1 MVIMQDVGRDEARA
15 SGASLVGTAP
25 RAVRSVVAEGAA
37 SRRVAAFAAGL
48 VSFFAFS
55 AVAAAPLTVADLD
68 ALEFKTVN
76 GVSIRG
82 RGDIAA
88 PGAGS
93 YRNVED
99 VTLHGAVGDG
109 RTDDTKAIMAAAE
122 AARASGRPLYF
133 PRNGGN
139 CTYLT
144 RKGIVLTSGMKV
156 TSDPGVVIRSA
167 SATLDGGGKTLRTP
181 LAEPAPQG
189 ATRIVVEN
197 PSGLV
202 PGQEITIGVPC
213 PSYRETQADVVSVDG
228 NTIEIDTSRFTADGR
243 NGGILYDCEAGT
255 LVLTDFSLI
264 KTVVARE
271 AVNVMVENVTL
282 QTCGNPDDPYVYTIS
297 PIHQTAQGRPTGQN
311 TLRIRNVTIDGSTQ
325 DGISTQGSGDIWVEN
340 CVVRDVRHKGI
351 HWGTSCDRVIVR
363 GNYLLRCGSATAERS
378 SGNGG
383 TGALY
388 FCVNNHRVLIEGNH
402 VQDCYKGV
410 FGYDYR
416 GNGETDMDS
425 VVAGNTFQNCGH
437 SGVFVQAGRRLV
449 LRGNV
454 FRRFGGEA
462 VPILATGEG
471 KRTAIKSGLRASVI
485 AENAIGDFQKSYSNT
500 NGAIQI
506 EWADGLALYGNVVEA
521 NTNAAGS
528 AAIRVAHSSNVAING
543 NVAGGG
549 LDVSAP
555 DNRDVSLH
563 GNTVAGGGK

>member
-1 MVIMQDVGRDEARA
+1 MHKYADKC
-15 SGASLVGTAP
+15 L
-25 RAVRSVVAEGAA
+25 AA
-37 SRRVAAFAAGL
+37 AVAAAFFTAGGI
-48 VSFFAFS
+48 
-55 AVAAAPLTVADLD
+55 AAAPLTTADLD

-82 RGDIAA
+82 SGDIAA

-167 SATLDGGGKTLRTP
+167 SATLDGGGRTLRTP

-197 PSGLV
+197 TAGLV
-202 PGQEITIGVPC
+202 PGQEITIWQPGGS
-213 PSYRETQADVVSVDG
+213 SYRETLADVVSVDG
-228 NTIEIDTSRFTADGR
+228 NAIEIDTSRFTADGK
-243 NGGILYDCEAGT
+243 NGGLLFERDTTA
-255 LVLTDFSLI
+255 LVLTDFSLL
-264 KTVVARE
+264 KTVTARE
-271 AVNVMVENVTL
+271 AVNVVIENVTL
-282 QTCGNPDDPYVYTIS
+282 QSCGNPDDPYIYTIS
-297 PIHQTAQGRPTGQN
+297 PINQTAQARPTPQN

-325 DGISTQGSGDIWVEN
+325 DGISTQGSGDIWVED

-363 GNYLLRCGSATAERS
+363 GNYILRCGSAKAEKAS
-378 SGNGG
+378 NNGG

-416 GNGETDMDS
+416 GNRETDMDS
-425 VVAGNTFQNCGH
+425 VVSGNTFQNCGQV
-437 SGVFVQAGRRLV
+437 GVSLQAGWRLV
-449 LRGNV
+449 VRGNV
-454 FRRFGGEA
+454 FRHFGGEA
-462 VPILATGEG
+462 VPIVVSGEG

-485 AENAIGDFQKSYSNT
+485 AENVVGAFQKSYSNT
-500 NGAIQI
+500 NGAIQVA
-506 EWADGLALYGNVVEA
+506 WADGLALYGNVVEA
-521 NTNAAGS
+521 NTNAPGS
-528 AAIRVAHSSNVAING
+528 AAIRVSNSSHVAIAG
-543 NVAGGG
+543 NVCGGG
-549 LDVSAP
+549 LDVSDPA
-555 DNRDVSLH
+555 NRDVSLH
-563 GNTVAGGGK
+563 GNTVGGGK